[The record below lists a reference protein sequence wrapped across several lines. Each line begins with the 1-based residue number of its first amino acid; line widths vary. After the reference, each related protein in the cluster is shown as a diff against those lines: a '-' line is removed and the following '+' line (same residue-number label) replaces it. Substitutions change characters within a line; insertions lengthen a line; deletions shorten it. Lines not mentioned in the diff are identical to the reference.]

1 MPVKKA
7 ITLLA
12 LVLALALPVRAAKT
26 SKAATSPSR
35 SHQSVGIGCVSP
47 PAGWQVSM
55 QQHEGWAS
63 GTIRETASGRFVSF
77 SIGTDAPA
85 ASPTRIAQFQWLKNE
100 KLGDATLYYGLER
113 KADGHSI
120 LEATVVRSP
129 RVANFITPQRGDFD
143 GLPSLLSIARSY
155 SEKCPEATRKK

>member
-7 ITLLA
+7 ITLLP
-12 LVLALALPVRAAKT
+12 LVLALALPVQAAKT
-26 SKAATSPSR
+26 SKTPTSPSR
-35 SHQSVGIGCVSP
+35 SRQSVGMGCVSP
-47 PAGWQVSM
+47 PTGWQVSL

-63 GTIRETASGRFVSF
+63 GTIREAASGRFVSF

-85 ASPTRIAQFQWLKNE
+85 ASPARIAQFQWLKNE
-100 KLGDATLYYGLER
+100 KLNDATLYYGLER

-120 LEATVVRSP
+120 LEATVVHGAV
-129 RVANFITPQRGDFD
+129 VANFITPQRGDFD
-143 GLPSLLSIARSY
+143 SLPSLLSIARSY

>member
-7 ITLLA
+7 ITLLP

-26 SKAATSPSR
+26 SKAPAAAVR
-35 SHQSVGIGCVSP
+35 SSVGMGCVAP
-47 PAGWQVSM
+47 PAGWQVSL

-63 GTIRETASGRFVSF
+63 GTIREAASGRFVSF
-77 SIGTDAPA
+77 SIGTGAPA

-100 KLGDATLYYGLER
+100 KVGDGTLYYGLER

-120 LEATVVRSP
+120 LEATVARGTL
-129 RVANFITPQRGDFD
+129 VANFITPQRGDFD

>member
-7 ITLLA
+7 ITLLPLV
-12 LVLALALPVRAAKT
+12 LVLALPIQAAKT
-26 SKAATSPSR
+26 SKPPTSR
-35 SHQSVGIGCVSP
+35 SRPLQSVGIGCVSP
-47 PAGWQVSM
+47 PKGWQVSM

-63 GTIRETASGRFVSF
+63 GTIREAASGRFVSF